1 LTMRSSEMDR
11 HQIRTI
17 KIDGEKWFIA
27 RDVITA
33 LGFSGVSSAIKSKC
47 PAARKYP
54 VVSGR
59 QVHQMVIIDEQDVNR
74 LIMASGTPAAAVFR
88 ELLT

>member
-1 LTMRSSEMDR
+1 MDR
-11 HQIRTI
+11 HQRSQESSQIRAI
-17 KIDGEKWFIA
+17 KIYGEKWFIA
-27 RDVITA
+27 RDVIMA
-33 LGFSGVSSAIKSKC
+33 LGFSDISSAIKSKC
-47 PAARKYP
+47 QAARKHP

-59 QVHQMVIIDEQDVNR
+59 QVRQMVIIDEQDVNR